1 MPVFAGMKE
10 YNEILQ
16 ELKNKIYHPV
26 YFFMG
31 DEPFYMDLLT
41 AYIEQNI
48 LTETEKIFNQ
58 HIFFGKDSDVVNI
71 INTARRYPMS
81 SNYQV
86 IIVKEAQELKEI
98 SKLIFYLEKPMP
110 STILVVNY
118 KYGKIAS
125 NTKLYKALSQYV
137 LRDFPKIK
145 DYQIAAWITQ
155 FLTEKQYTIAPE
167 AAELLADCIGNNLSQ
182 IVHEFE
188 KLFLLLPP
196 DVKTITRDHIEK
208 NIGISKDFN
217 VYELE
222 KAIGQKNVVRANIIV
237 RYFASNPKNHP
248 LVVTIGSLFN
258 YFSRLLLCHTVNP
271 KTKESIAS
279 ALGINPVIANE
290 YLLALKNYPLGK
302 VVRVISLL
310 REYDMKSKG
319 IGSQAGEGDLL
330 KELVFKIIH

>member
-10 YNEILQ
+10 YVELLQ
-16 ELKNKIYHPV
+16 ELRNKIYHPV

-31 DEPFYMDLLT
+31 EEPFYMDLLT
-41 AYIEQNI
+41 EYIEQNV
-48 LTETEKIFNQ
+48 LTENEKVFNQ
-58 HIFFGKDSDVVNI
+58 HIFFGKDSDIVNI

-86 IIVKEAQELKEI
+86 VIIKEAQELKDI
-98 SKLIFYLEKPMP
+98 SKLLFYLEKPMP

-125 NTKLYKALSQYV
+125 NTKLYKALNQHV
-137 LRDFPKIK
+137 LREFSKIK
-145 DYQIAAWITQ
+145 DYQLAAWITQ
-155 FLTEKQYTIAPE
+155 YLTEQHYSIAPD

-182 IVHEFE
+182 IVHELE

-196 DVKTITRDHIEK
+196 GVNKITRDHIEK

-222 KAIGQKNVVRANIIV
+222 KAIGQKNVVRANMIA
-237 RYFASNPKNHP
+237 RYFASNPKSHP

-258 YFSRLLLCHTVNP
+258 YFSRLLLCHSVNP

-279 ALGINPVIANE
+279 ALGINPIIANE
-290 YLLALKNYPLGK
+290 YLLASRNYPLGK
-302 VVRVISLL
+302 VVRVISML

-319 IGSQAGEGDLL
+319 IGTIASEGELL
-330 KELVFKIIH
+330 KELIFKIMH

>member
-1 MPVFAGMKE
+1 MPVFPGMKE
-10 YNEILQ
+10 YNELLQ

-31 DEPFYMDLLT
+31 EEPFYMDR
-41 AYIEQNI
+41 
-48 LTETEKIFNQ
+48 LTEYMEHHVLTESEKVFNQ
-58 HIFFGKDSDVVNI
+58 HIFYGKDSDVVNI
-71 INTARRYPMS
+71 INTARRYPMA

-86 IIVKEAQELKEI
+86 IIVKEAQELKDI
-98 SKLIFYLEKPMP
+98 SKLIYYLEKPMP
-110 STILVVNY
+110 STLLVVNY

-125 NTKLYKALSQYV
+125 NTKLYKALSQHI
-137 LRDFPKIK
+137 LKEFPKVK
-145 DYQIAAWITQ
+145 DYQLASWITQ
-155 FLTEKQYTIAPE
+155 YLAEKNYTIVPE

-182 IVHEFE
+182 IVHELE

-196 DVKTITRDHIEK
+196 AEKKITRDHIEK

-222 KAIGQKNVVRANIIV
+222 KAIGQKNVVRANMIA
-237 RYFASNPKNHP
+237 RYFANNPKNHP

-279 ALGINPVIANE
+279 ALGINPIIANE

-319 IGSQAGEGDLL
+319 IGTMASEESLL
-330 KELVFKIIH
+330 KELIFKIMH